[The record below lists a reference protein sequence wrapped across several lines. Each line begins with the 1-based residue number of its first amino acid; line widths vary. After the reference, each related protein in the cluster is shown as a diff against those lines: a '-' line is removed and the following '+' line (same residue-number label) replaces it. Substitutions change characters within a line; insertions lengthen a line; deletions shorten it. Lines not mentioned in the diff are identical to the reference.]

1 MCLASVLSS
10 YQHHISVQLLPWC
23 NACSFFLNVGIKL
36 NRILHIVPSFSYLFP
51 LQLVLLGDSGVG
63 KSCIVLRFVRGQ
75 FDPTSKVKLATN
87 VFRFHELY
95 VHCTLTFSHVLFRF
109 TFFHLMNLGNC
120 WCIIFVTN
128 IGIRGLH
135 NTEVWNMGYCW
146 PREVHIRGLAL
157 ILSYDM

>member
-1 MCLASVLSS
+1 MFIRKLNCNSVIIIFLVLVCVWLAF
-10 YQHHISVQLLPWC
+10 YHHISVQLLPWC
-23 NACSFFLNVGIKL
+23 NACSFFKCWHQIESN
-36 NRILHIVPSFSYLFP
+36 LHIVPSFSYLFP

-135 NTEVWNMGYCW
+135 NTEV
-146 PREVHIRGLAL
+146 
-157 ILSYDM
+157 

>member
-87 VFRFHELY
+87 LFRFHEQY
-95 VHCTLTFSHVLFRF
+95 KYIHSHVLFCF

>member
-1 MCLASVLSS
+1 MFIRKLNCNSVIIIFLVLVCVWLAF
-10 YQHHISVQLLPWC
+10 YHHINIISQSNYCLGVMLVV
-23 NACSFFLNVGIKL
+23 FFKCWHQIESN
-36 NRILHIVPSFSYLFP
+36 LHIVPSFSYLFP

-135 NTEVWNMGYCW
+135 NSEV
-146 PREVHIRGLAL
+146 
-157 ILSYDM
+157 

>member
-1 MCLASVLSS
+1 MLV
-10 YQHHISVQLLPWC
+10 V
-23 NACSFFLNVGIKL
+23 FLKCWHQIESK
-36 NRILHIVPSFSYLFP
+36 LHIVLSFSYLFP

-75 FDPTSKVKLATN
+75 FDPTSKVKLATI
-87 VFRFHELY
+87 VFRFHEQY
-95 VHCTLTFSHVLFRF
+95 IHCTLNFSHAQFRF

-135 NTEVWNMGYCW
+135 NSEV
-146 PREVHIRGLAL
+146 
-157 ILSYDM
+157 